1 MISIYYYMKY
11 IKEQEKIKH
20 TPITRPIHI
29 IKLSQKA
36 H

>member
-1 MISIYYYMKY
+1 MKF

-20 TPITRPIHI
+20 TPITRPVHI
-29 IKLSQKA
+29 TKLSQKG